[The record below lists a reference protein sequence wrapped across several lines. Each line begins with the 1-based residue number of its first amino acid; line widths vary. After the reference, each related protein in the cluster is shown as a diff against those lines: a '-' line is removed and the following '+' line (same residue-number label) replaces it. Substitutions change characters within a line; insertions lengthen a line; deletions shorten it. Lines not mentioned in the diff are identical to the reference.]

1 MALVSV
7 TMQKNIHAS
16 FKLQYVNVHSDD
28 GDAVEQGIKVGDDGG
43 VYRTIIMMQLP
54 EAYDVYSVVGA
65 SSSDTDNAD
74 GTAKTFGYV
83 DPNVVLKDIELKIKT
98 LDDANDGAGGLDKDN
113 AYLIRHL
120 KQDPNYK
127 FLESVSLVGAGIG
140 LPTHDSIEQDFTAS
154 STLTKPYFGKLSADG
169 DNNEGDI
176 RAGIDYTTDFGYG
189 ATGVIDFCLFP
200 KKNTEYTF
208 SLAKFI
214 KSKNLTWGDKVTF
227 VLEKNTIDTTGPD
240 YVGGTGFG
248 IPGNTHNGFIESQDG
263 WSTTKG
269 VLESMTLETPSGT
282 ITLGSVKHQ
291 SMDVTLFYDDPEPAR
306 PVIELTPDD
315 DMVSGVITLK
325 SKPSERD
332 IVALTT
338 IFTTGAATTIGNAK
352 GVVYSSSNRVINYGI
367 NGDTLKQSNNEINSG
382 FLATAD
388 TPYNIAVYAEDNV
401 NKVSSNMITHERM
414 SCSGSVSPSPPTIG
428 QTATL
433 TVSGTLDGSA
443 KEFSKVGVNWDGNSS
458 ASSDNLEDYD
468 IITLDSPASSATLTH
483 TYDKSKNAYKVNIFV
498 VDEKGFRSDFTQ
510 AASLNVAEGT
520 PVAKL
525 RLSKETVMV
534 GDQADELSVVTASA
548 AQSFT
553 VGSDKQLFAY
563 IFGCTGSDI
572 TAAKP
577 VTTYPTANDNTGFSE
592 SSKKVRLKANVA
604 ACDGTTIRVY
614 GRISVDA
621 SGGNV
626 VDTDSSFSHYEQKV
640 IQLSAHP
647 DADKDFTAGSGW
659 VDGTNSSSEFFK
671 SVEFVVCSVRD
682 HPEDTRNV
690 YYSLG
695 DTSGNII
702 NNQIRVVEENSDPAS
717 AGSWGGYLIANL
729 LMTNLNI
736 NGSNNTITRGG
747 GSGEFISNGLAIG
760 DKIYISAPEDEENNS
775 FFTVTDLSSTVITV
789 AESLTTNSNDGTA
802 IIYKVNG
809 PTLSF
814 TALDEMTATVDL
826 RVADTFAAQSTS
838 DDNNVSAAVTQDVK
852 FKEIVV
858 EQYLDLD
865 TISDAGEISIQAAN
879 LSRSGGLASNMA
891 LGNSRY
897 PTNAFRTKLG
907 KPVLQVQLRILT
919 QAGYRRIWSLIEG
932 DRYIFSTIDLKKID
946 SPAVAYKQVRLR
958 LENGTIN
965 KDPSMASQYVAS
977 LNFVVIG
984 ELYDLS
990 GLTA

>member
-1 MALVSV
+1 MAETTTTLLDTVN
-7 TMQKNIHAS
+7 TT
-16 FKLQYVNVHSDD
+16 FKVQYFHISDD
-28 GDAVEQGIKVGDDGG
+28 AGGGGSPDINGSGSGIKSGRFGDDS
-43 VYRTIIMMQLP
+43 VFRTMILLQMP
-54 EAYDVYSVVGA
+54 KAYDVYSTSAA
-65 SSSDTDNAD
+65 SAEDIGYIDTDI
-74 GTAKTFGYV
+74 TVT
-83 DPNVVLKDIELKIKT
+83 NVEFVIKT
-98 LDDANDGAGGLDKDN
+98 GTSGNVNDTEGPHIL
-113 AYLIRHL
+113 RHL
-120 KQDPNYK
+120 PQFPKNSEMDN
-127 FLESVSLVGAGIG
+127 GHG
-140 LPTHDSIEQDFTAS
+140 LPTHNALEQTFFGGTNVKKDYAIEPTTDPANALGNILGAIDDS
-154 STLTKPYFGKLSADG
+154 
-169 DNNEGDI
+169 
-176 RAGIDYTTDFGYG
+176 TDFGYG
-189 ATGVIDFCLFP
+189 KTGVIDYILP
-200 KKNTEYTF
+200 RATNTEYTIN
-208 SLAKFI
+208 LKTFI
-214 KSKNLTWGDKVTF
+214 KKNNLTWGDRVAF
-227 VLEKNTIDTTGPD
+227 VLEKEPDSGLGDAVATGVQD
-240 YVGGTGFG
+240 DGIVGQ
-248 IPGNTHNGFIESQDG
+248 NG
-263 WSTTKG
+263 WSTT
-269 VLESMTLETPSGT
+269 
-282 ITLGSVKHQ
+282 Q
-291 SMDVTLFYDDPEPAR
+291 SIIDNLTAMNVNLTFLDPPPTR
-306 PVIELTPDD
+306 PVIELTPDTD
-315 DMVSGVITLK
+315 LISGVLK
-325 SKPSERD
+325 LTTKPAERD
-332 IVALTT
+332 IISLTT
-338 IFTTGAATTIGNAK
+338 KYTTGTPTTIGNGK
-352 GVVYSSSNRVINYGI
+352 GVVYSGSTNRQSNFAINK
-367 NGDTLKQSNNEINSG
+367 DTLSQADGEIKSPYLANEG
-382 FLATAD
+382 TR
-388 TPYNIAVYAEDNV
+388 YNIVVFAEDNV
-401 NKVSSNMITHERM
+401 NKVSSNMISHTRM
-414 SCSGSVSPSPPTIG
+414 SCTGSVSPSPPTIG

-433 TVSGTLDGSA
+433 TVSGFSDAGNSSA
-443 KEFSKVGVNWDGNSS
+443 KEFVKVGVNWDGDPTPAQDS
-458 ASSDNLEDYD
+458 LEDYD
-468 IITLDSPASSATLTH
+468 IITLDSPASSTTLTH
-483 TYDKSKNAYKVNIFV
+483 TYDKSKNAYKVNLFV

-548 AQSFT
+548 AQSYT
-553 VGSDKQLFAY
+553 VGSDKQLFGY
-563 IFGCTGSDI
+563 IFGCTGTDI
-572 TAAKP
+572 DTNKP

-592 SSKKVRLKANVA
+592 SSKKVRLKANIA

-614 GRISVDA
+614 GRVSVDS
-621 SGGNV
+621 SGGNI

-640 IQLSAHP
+640 IQLSAHA
-647 DADKDFTAGSGW
+647 DADKSFTDSGW
-659 VDGTNSSSEFFK
+659 VDGTNSSNEFFK

-682 HPEDTRNV
+682 HPTDTTNV

-702 NNQIRVVEENSDPAS
+702 NNQIRVVEEDSDPAS

-729 LMTNLNI
+729 LMSSLNI

-760 DKIYISAPEDEENNS
+760 DKIYISAPEDAENNS

-789 AESLTTNSNDGTA
+789 AEPLTTNTNDSTA

-852 FKEIVV
+852 FKEIEV

-977 LNFVVIG
+977 LNFVIIG

>member
-1 MALVSV
+1 MAETTTTLLDTVN
-7 TMQKNIHAS
+7 TT
-16 FKLQYVNVHSDD
+16 FKVQYFHISDD
-28 GDAVEQGIKVGDDGG
+28 AGGGGSPDINGSGSGIKSGRFGDDS
-43 VYRTIIMMQLP
+43 VFRTVIILQMP
-54 EAYDVYSVVGA
+54 KAYDVYSTSAA
-65 SSSDTDNAD
+65 SAEDI
-74 GTAKTFGYV
+74 GYV
-83 DPNVVLKDIELKIKT
+83 DTDITVTNLEFVIKT
-98 LDDANDGAGGLDKDN
+98 ETSGNVNDVEGPHIL
-113 AYLIRHL
+113 RHL
-120 KQDPNYK
+120 PHFPKNTSMDN
-127 FLESVSLVGAGIG
+127 GHG
-140 LPTHDSIEQDFTAS
+140 LPTHNALEQTFFLGGDNV
-154 STLTKPYFGKLSADG
+154 KKEYFGSGEPETLGTIIGA
-169 DNNEGDI
+169 
-176 RAGIDYTTDFGYG
+176 IDDETDFGYG
-189 ATGVIDFCLFP
+189 KTGVIDYILP
-200 KKNTEYTF
+200 RATNTEYIINLKT
-208 SLAKFI
+208 FI
-214 KSKNLTWGDKVTF
+214 KKNNLTWGDRVAF
-227 VLEKNTIDTTGPD
+227 VLEKEPTNGRDNAVAAGVEND
-240 YVGGTGFG
+240 GMVGQ
-248 IPGNTHNGFIESQDG
+248 NG
-263 WSTTKG
+263 WSTT
-269 VLESMTLETPSGT
+269 
-282 ITLGSVKHQ
+282 Q
-291 SMDVTLFYDDPEPAR
+291 SIIDNLTAMNVNLTFLDPPPTR
-306 PVIELTPDD
+306 PVIELTPDKD
-315 DMVSGVITLK
+315 LVSGVLK
-325 SKPSERD
+325 LTTKPTERD
-332 IVALTT
+332 IISLTT
-338 IFTTGAATTIGNAK
+338 KYTTGTPTTIGNGK
-352 GVVYSSSNRVINYGI
+352 GVVYSGSSNRQSNFGI
-367 NGDTLKQSNNEINSG
+367 NKDTLSQADGEIKSPYLANEG
-382 FLATAD
+382 TQ
-388 TPYNIAVYAEDNV
+388 YNIVVFAEDNV
-401 NKVSSNMITHERM
+401 NKVSSNMISHTRM
-414 SCSGSVSPSPPTIG
+414 SCTGSVSPSPPTIG

-433 TVSGTLDGSA
+433 TVSGFSDAGNSSA
-443 KEFSKVGVNWDGNSS
+443 KEFVKVGVNWDGN
-458 ASSDNLEDYD
+458 ATATNDTLEDYD

-483 TYDKSKNAYKVNIFV
+483 IYDKSKNAYKVNIFV

-548 AQSFT
+548 AQSYT
-553 VGSDKQLFAY
+553 VGSDKQLFIY
-563 IFGCTGSDI
+563 SFGCTGTDI

-614 GRISVDA
+614 GRISVNS
-621 SGGNV
+621 SGANV
-626 VDTDSSFSHYEQKV
+626 VDTDAAFSHYEQKV
-640 IQLSAHP
+640 IELTAHP

-659 VDGTNSSSEFFK
+659 VDGTNSSNEFFK

-682 HPEDTRNV
+682 HPEDTTNV

-702 NNQIRVVEENSDPAS
+702 NNQIRVVEENSDTAS
-717 AGSWGGYLIANL
+717 AGSWGGYVIANL
-729 LMTNLNI
+729 LMSSLNI

-747 GSGEFISNGLAIG
+747 GSTEFISNGLAIG
-760 DKIYISAPEDEENNS
+760 DKIYISAPEDAENNS

-789 AESLTTNSNDGTA
+789 AEPLTTNTNDGTA
-802 IIYKVNG
+802 VIYKVNG

-852 FKEIVV
+852 FKEIAP

-879 LSRSGGLASNMA
+879 LSRSGGLTSNMA

-919 QAGYRRIWSLIEG
+919 QAGYRKIWSLIEG

-946 SPAVAYKQVRLR
+946 SPAAAYKQVRLR

-977 LNFVVIG
+977 LNFVIIG
-984 ELYDLS
+984 ELYDTS